1 MIELFKDLKNII
13 GELSEEVNTM
23 KIRVDRVQEES
34 IKAAQVGKD
43 IQKKVDEFQISI
55 QPRVEKINELINQIN
70 KRVPRSRHQGCMR
83 INDFGTQGF

>member
-23 KIRVDRVQEES
+23 KIKVDRVQEES

-70 KRVPRSRHQGCMR
+70 KRVE
-83 INDFGTQGF
+83 

>member
-23 KIRVDRVQEES
+23 KVRVDRVQEES

-70 KRVPRSRHQGCMR
+70 KRVE
-83 INDFGTQGF
+83 

>member
-23 KIRVDRVQEES
+23 KVNVERVQEEG
-34 IKAAQVGKD
+34 IKAEKVWKD

-55 QPRVEKINELINQIN
+55 QPRVEKINELVNQIN
-70 KRVPRSRHQGCMR
+70 KRVE
-83 INDFGTQGF
+83 

>member
-1 MIELFKDLKNII
+1 M
-13 GELSEEVNTM
+13 SEEVNTM

-70 KRVPRSRHQGCMR
+70 KRVE
-83 INDFGTQGF
+83 

>member
-23 KIRVDRVQEES
+23 KVNVERVQEEG
-34 IKAAQVGKD
+34 IKAEKVEKD

-55 QPRVEKINELINQIN
+55 QPRVEKINELVNQIN
-70 KRVPRSRHQGCMR
+70 KRVE
-83 INDFGTQGF
+83 

>member
-23 KIRVDRVQEES
+23 KVNVERVQEEG
-34 IKAAQVGKD
+34 IKTEKVGKD

-55 QPRVEKINELINQIN
+55 QPRVEKINELVNQIN
-70 KRVPRSRHQGCMR
+70 KRVE
-83 INDFGTQGF
+83 

>member
-23 KIRVDRVQEES
+23 KVNVESVQEEG
-34 IKAAQVGKD
+34 IKAEKVGKD

-55 QPRVEKINELINQIN
+55 QPRVEKINELVNQIN
-70 KRVPRSRHQGCMR
+70 KRVE
-83 INDFGTQGF
+83 

>member
-23 KIRVDRVQEES
+23 KVNVERVQEEG
-34 IKAAQVGKD
+34 IKAEKVVKD

-55 QPRVEKINELINQIN
+55 QPRVEKINELVNQIN
-70 KRVPRSRHQGCMR
+70 KRVE
-83 INDFGTQGF
+83 

>member
-23 KIRVDRVQEES
+23 KVNVERVQEEG
-34 IKAAQVGKD
+34 IKAEKVGKD

-55 QPRVEKINELINQIN
+55 QPRVEKINELVNQIN
-70 KRVPRSRHQGCMR
+70 KRVEIIQLFYFF
-83 INDFGTQGF
+83 DFS

>member
-55 QPRVEKINELINQIN
+55 QPRVEKINELVNQIN
-70 KRVPRSRHQGCMR
+70 KRVE
-83 INDFGTQGF
+83 

>member
-34 IKAAQVGKD
+34 IKASQVGKD

-70 KRVPRSRHQGCMR
+70 KRVE
-83 INDFGTQGF
+83 

>member
-23 KIRVDRVQEES
+23 KRVQEEG
-34 IKAAQVGKD
+34 IKAEKVGKD

-55 QPRVEKINELINQIN
+55 QPRVEKINELVNQIN
-70 KRVPRSRHQGCMR
+70 KRVE
-83 INDFGTQGF
+83 

>member
-23 KIRVDRVQEES
+23 KVNVERVQEEG
-34 IKAAQVGKD
+34 IKAKKVGKD

-55 QPRVEKINELINQIN
+55 QPRVEKINELVNQIN
-70 KRVPRSRHQGCMR
+70 KRVE
-83 INDFGTQGF
+83 

>member
-70 KRVPRSRHQGCMR
+70 KRV
-83 INDFGTQGF
+83 